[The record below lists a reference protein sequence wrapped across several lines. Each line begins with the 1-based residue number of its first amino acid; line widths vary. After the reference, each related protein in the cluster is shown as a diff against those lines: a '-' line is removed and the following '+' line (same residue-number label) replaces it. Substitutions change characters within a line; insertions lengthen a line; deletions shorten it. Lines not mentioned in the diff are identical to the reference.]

1 MSPRSRT
8 PSATRARRTDIVTA
22 VGDDASIDDAAW
34 QHGIGD
40 ATEHLRRFIQV
51 NTVNPPGHEMQ
62 LALVIE
68 RILAAAGI
76 ERTLMEPAP
85 GRAALVGRL
94 RGVGGGGPLLLL
106 AHLDVVGV
114 EAEKWSCDP
123 FGGVVRDGY
132 VYGRGAIDDKGML
145 AVNLQAL
152 LLLKRHVIDA
162 GGTLSRDVIFVATSD
177 EEAGGTWGI
186 DWLAAHHPE
195 LVRAEYALNEG
206 GRIRI
211 VRGRRLYAAVQC
223 AEKVPNVL
231 TVSATGPGGHA
242 AIPRPDNP
250 ITRLGRA
257 LAAIGAH
264 REPVRMLPT
273 TRQFF
278 AGLADVWPV
287 ARERR
292 ALADIASESPARVA
306 RGASALASIPTF
318 DAVIR
323 NGISATM
330 LAGGVRANVIPAE
343 ASATLNVRTL
353 PGQRIDGVVARLRR
367 AIRDPEVAIE
377 VVSRGEDAP
386 VSPHRSPMYAAIVES
401 VRALDSRTVIVPY
414 LSTGATD
421 SARLRRM
428 GVKAYGLLP
437 FPLAQG
443 DEERMHTHDER
454 VSLDAIAYGV
464 RLVYGVVRRMTR

>member
-1 MSPRSRT
+1 M
-8 PSATRARRTDIVTA
+8 AL
-22 VGDDASIDDAAW
+22 IDDAAW
-34 QHGIGD
+34 QRAIGE
-40 ATEHLRRFIQV
+40 ATDHLRQFLRV
-51 NTVNPPGHEMQ
+51 DTVNPPGNEMQ
-62 LALVIE
+62 LAQAID
-68 RILAAAGI
+68 RILADAGI
-76 ERTLMEPAP
+76 ERTLLEPAP

-94 RGVGGGGPLLLL
+94 RGEGRGGPLLLL

-152 LLLKRHVIDA
+152 LMLKRHVVDA
-162 GGTLSRDVIFVATSD
+162 GGRLSRDIVFVATSD

-223 AEKVPNVL
+223 AEKVTNVL

-242 AIPRPDNP
+242 AIPRADNP
-250 ITRLGRA
+250 IIRLGRA

-278 AGLADVWPV
+278 AGLAAVWPV

-292 ALADIASESPARVA
+292 ALADISSASPARVA
-306 RGASALASIPTF
+306 RGAKALAAIPTF

-330 LAGGVRANVIPAE
+330 LDAGVRANVIPAE

-353 PGQRIDGVVARLRR
+353 PGQGIDGVVARLRR
-367 AIRDPEVAIE
+367 AIRDPEVTIE
-377 VVSRGEDAP
+377 VASRGQDAP
-386 VSPHRSPMYAAIVES
+386 VSPHRSPMYAAIADS
-401 VRALDSRTVIVPY
+401 VRALDPRTVVVPY

-421 SARLRRM
+421 SAALRRM

-464 RLVYGVVRRMTR
+464 RLVYGVVRQMTR